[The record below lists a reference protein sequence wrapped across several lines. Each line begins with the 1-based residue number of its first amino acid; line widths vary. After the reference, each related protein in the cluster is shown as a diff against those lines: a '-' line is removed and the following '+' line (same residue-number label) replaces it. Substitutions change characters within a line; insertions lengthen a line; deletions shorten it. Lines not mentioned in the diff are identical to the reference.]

1 LLISRQVVF
10 TTAVFVWKC
19 IQDVDPDY
27 LQDLCVAVESVPART
42 TRLYSLRLTLSSLLS
57 VVDIYH

>member
-1 LLISRQVVF
+1 MLISRQVVF

-42 TRLYSLRLTLSSLLS
+42 RLYSLRLTLISLLS